1 MGNYHV
7 RFGGGLMEKCLRIT
21 RQQPTLLFK
30 QHRLGRSNGQATIG
44 INILNPCIRS
54 ETMSQSNGKK
64 RELAVIAAKIPRG
77 IVVRLDRAA
86 SNSWNTR
93 NAVISR
99 VLEQYFTGELVRA
112 DNAPLEF
119 SESIGL
125 P

>member
-1 MGNYHV
+1 
-7 RFGGGLMEKCLRIT
+7 
-21 RQQPTLLFK
+21 
-30 QHRLGRSNGQATIG
+30 
-44 INILNPCIRS
+44 
-54 ETMSQSNGKK
+54 MSQSNGKK

-86 SNSWNTR
+86 NNSWDTR
-93 NAVISR
+93 NTVIRSI
-99 VLEQYFTGELVRA
+99 LEQYLTGQLVRA

>member
-1 MGNYHV
+1 MSNNGN
-7 RFGGGLMEKCLRIT
+7 
-21 RQQPTLLFK
+21 P
-30 QHRLGRSNGQATIG
+30 
-44 INILNPCIRS
+44 P
-54 ETMSQSNGKK
+54 K
-64 RELAVIAAKIPRG
+64 RELTVIATKIPRG

-86 SNSWNTR
+86 GNSWDTR

-99 VLEQYFTGELVRA
+99 VLEQYFTGQLVRA

>member
-1 MGNYHV
+1 
-7 RFGGGLMEKCLRIT
+7 
-21 RQQPTLLFK
+21 
-30 QHRLGRSNGQATIG
+30 
-44 INILNPCIRS
+44 
-54 ETMSQSNGKK
+54 MSQSNGKK
-64 RELAVIAAKIPRG
+64 RELAVIAAKLPRG

-99 VLEQYFTGELVRA
+99 VLEQYFTGQLVRA
-112 DNAPLEF
+112 DNAELEF

>member
-1 MGNYHV
+1 
-7 RFGGGLMEKCLRIT
+7 
-21 RQQPTLLFK
+21 
-30 QHRLGRSNGQATIG
+30 
-44 INILNPCIRS
+44 
-54 ETMSQSNGKK
+54 MSQSNGKSPQ
-64 RELAVIAAKIPRG
+64 RELKVIAAKLPRG

-99 VLEQYFTGELVRA
+99 VLEQYFTGQLVRA

>member
-1 MGNYHV
+1 
-7 RFGGGLMEKCLRIT
+7 
-21 RQQPTLLFK
+21 
-30 QHRLGRSNGQATIG
+30 
-44 INILNPCIRS
+44 
-54 ETMSQSNGKK
+54 MSHSNGKPHR

-86 SNSWNTR
+86 GNSWDTR
-93 NAVISR
+93 NTVIRSI
-99 VLEQYFTGELVRA
+99 LEQYFTGQLVRA

>member
-1 MGNYHV
+1 
-7 RFGGGLMEKCLRIT
+7 
-21 RQQPTLLFK
+21 
-30 QHRLGRSNGQATIG
+30 
-44 INILNPCIRS
+44 
-54 ETMSQSNGKK
+54 MSKSNGKPPK

-93 NAVISR
+93 NTVIRSI
-99 VLEQYFTGELVRA
+99 LEQYFTGQLVRA

>member
-1 MGNYHV
+1 M
-7 RFGGGLMEKCLRIT
+7 
-21 RQQPTLLFK
+21 
-30 QHRLGRSNGQATIG
+30 SN
-44 INILNPCIRS
+44 
-54 ETMSQSNGKK
+54 NGKPPQ
-64 RELAVIAAKIPRG
+64 RELAVIAAKLPHG

-86 SNSWNTR
+86 NNSWDTR

-99 VLEQYFTGELVRA
+99 VLEQYFTGQLVRA

>member
-1 MGNYHV
+1 
-7 RFGGGLMEKCLRIT
+7 
-21 RQQPTLLFK
+21 
-30 QHRLGRSNGQATIG
+30 
-44 INILNPCIRS
+44 
-54 ETMSQSNGKK
+54 MSKSNGKPPK
-64 RELAVIAAKIPRG
+64 RELMIVAAKIPRG

-86 SNSWNTR
+86 GNSWNTR

-99 VLEQYFTGELVRA
+99 ILEQYLSGQLVRE